1 MKSSSGKHLLPSI
14 LISPIMHLRVK
25 KYSNFNYY
33 FVFSRSA
40 NKTVGLQAS
49 KNLNGPGNN
58 NTQIAL
64 SNPLPKVELKI
75 VNYF

>member
-1 MKSSSGKHLLPSI
+1 
-14 LISPIMHLRVK
+14 MHLRVK

-64 SNPLPKVELKI
+64 SNPLPKVELKSSI
-75 VNYF
+75 ISEYFQGTQDKYTC